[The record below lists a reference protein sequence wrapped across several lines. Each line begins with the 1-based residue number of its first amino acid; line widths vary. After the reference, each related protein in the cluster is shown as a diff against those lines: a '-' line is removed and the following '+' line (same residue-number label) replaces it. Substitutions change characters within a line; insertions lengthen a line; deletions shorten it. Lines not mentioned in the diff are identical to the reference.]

1 MFILSERH
9 NSVITEYFVMSDGF
23 PLYSVHKI
31 IPDIK
36 TLKKMKH
43 IYQIHL
49 IYFFFS
55 ASASAFS
62 LALFSL
68 IPLNFF
74 SDLANLKV
82 LKADSPLS

>member
-1 MFILSERH
+1 MKKR
-9 NSVITEYFVMSDGF
+9 V
-23 PLYSVHKI
+23 YSMIEKYVYLFA
-31 IPDIK
+31 IK
-36 TLKKMKH
+36 LN
-43 IYQIHL
+43 I

-68 IPLNFF
+68 IPLYFF

-82 LKADSPLS
+82 L